1 MSKKKVLITG
11 NLGYIGSVLTNYL
24 LDDYDIVGL
33 DIGYFQN
40 FKNQKIRN
48 KKKFKQIIKNIDK
61 IKKKNLKI
69 LKPLFIWLH

>member
-24 LDDYDIVGL
+24 SDDYDIVGL

-40 FKNQKIRN
+40 CKIQKIRN
-48 KKKFKQIIKNIDK
+48 KKKFKQIIKDIDK
-61 IKKKNLKI
+61 IKKKDLK
-69 LKPLFIWLH
+69 KY